1 MLLEK
6 LLQLLG
12 DWAPAFCQGR
22 TRERAI
28 ALALGLLCGLGRR
41 TVTRAICFNNRQH
54 QDWAADYKLFN
65 RSRWD
70 PRDLFKPIIQTAG
83 RQYCPKH
90 LVVGLDDTGIKR
102 SGKKIESAFW
112 QRDPLSPPFHVNL
125 IFGQR
130 FLQASLLAPLY
141 RFDRE
146 SSPRGLPI
154 RFAEVTPVRKPG
166 KKATHEQKAAYRQ
179 AKRTHNLSTAFVDM
193 LRDLRQDFDSQ
204 GFALKSLLAVG
215 DGSFCNKTTFRH
227 SLDRTI
233 LITRARKDLRLC
245 FPDRSPGPR
254 YYGSELFRPE
264 EVYQDTSIPW
274 KKTKIF
280 HGSKFRRVRFKEV
293 RQLLWQRGGGRRLL
307 RLFVLAPTPY
317 RKTKEGRLYYR
328 QKAYLLCDDNE
339 LAAKELL
346 QAYFDR
352 WQIEINHRDEKSILG
367 VGQAQVWADLSVPR
381 VPALMVATYSLM
393 LLSALETYGPKRTT
407 TYEALPKWRRAARRP
422 SCLDLVTLVRKQADA
437 QPFCQGSPTNI
448 LGYPS
453 MVQTDAA

>member
-12 DWAPAFCQGR
+12 GWAPAFCQWR

-54 QDWAADYKLFN
+54 QDWTADYKFFN

-70 PRDLFKPIIQTAG
+70 PHDLFEPIIQTAVG
-83 RQYCPKH
+83 QYCPKH
-90 LVVGLDDTGIKR
+90 IVVGFDDTGIKR
-102 SGKKIESAFW
+102 TGKKIKTAYW

-125 IFGQR
+125 MFGQR

-141 RFDRE
+141 HFDRE

-166 KKATHEQKAAYRQ
+166 KTATPEQKAAYRQ
-179 AKRTHNLSTAFVDM
+179 AKKTHNLSTAFVEVQ
-193 LRDLRQDFDSQ
+193 REVRQDFDSQ
-204 GFALKSLLAVG
+204 GFTDKVLIAVG
-215 DGSFCNKTTFRH
+215 DSSFCNKTTFRQP
-227 SLDRTI
+227 LDRTI

-245 FPDRSPGPR
+245 FPHQGPGRR
-254 YYGSELFRPE
+254 YYDTELFSPE
-264 EVYQDTSIPW
+264 EVYHDTSIPW
-274 KKTKIF
+274 KETKIF
-280 HGSKFRRVRFKEV
+280 HGSKFRRIRFKEV
-293 RQLLWQRGGGRRLL
+293 SQVLWQRGGGRRLL

-328 QKAYLLCDDNE
+328 QKAYLLCDDHI

-407 TYEALPKWRRAARRP
+407 AYEALPQWRRAARRP
-422 SCLDLVTLVRKQADA
+422 SCLDLVTLLRKQIEA
-437 QPFCQGSPTNI
+437 QPLCQGSPTNI

-453 MVQTDAA
+453 MVQTAAA

>member
-12 DWAPAFCQGR
+12 GWAPAFRQGR

-41 TVTRAICFNNRQH
+41 TITRAICFNNRQH
-54 QDWAADYKLFN
+54 QDWTADYKLFN

-70 PRDLFKPIIQTAG
+70 PQDLFKPIIQTAVG
-83 RQYCPKH
+83 QYCPKH
-90 LVVGLDDTGIKR
+90 IVVGLDDTGIKR
-102 SGKKIESAFW
+102 SGKKIKTAYW
-112 QRDPLSPPFHVNL
+112 QRDPLSPPFHLNL
-125 IFGQR
+125 MLGQR

-141 RFDRE
+141 HFDRE

-154 RFAEVTPVRKPG
+154 RFTELTPVRKPG
-166 KKATHEQKAAYRQ
+166 KKATPEQKAAYRQ
-179 AKRTHNLSTAFVDM
+179 AKKTHNLSTGFVDM
-193 LRDLRQDFDSQ
+193 LRGLRRDFDGQ
-204 GFALKSLLAVG
+204 GFAHKSLLAVG
-215 DGSFCNKTTFRH
+215 DGSFCNKTTFRQPV
-227 SLDRTI
+227 DRTI

-245 FPDRSPGPR
+245 FPDPTPGPR
-254 YYGSELFRPE
+254 YYGPEHFSPE
-264 EVYQDTSIPW
+264 EVSQDSSIPW
-274 KKTKIF
+274 KEAKIF
-280 HGSKFRRVRFKEV
+280 HGSKFRRIRFKEV
-293 RQLLWQRGGGRRLL
+293 SQLLWQRGGGRRLL

-367 VGQAQVWADLSVPR
+367 VGHPQVWADLSVPR

-407 TYEALPKWRRAARRP
+407 AYEPLPKWRRAARRP
-422 SCLDLVTLVRKQADA
+422 SCLDLVTLLRKQIEA

-453 MVQTDAA
+453 MVQTAAA